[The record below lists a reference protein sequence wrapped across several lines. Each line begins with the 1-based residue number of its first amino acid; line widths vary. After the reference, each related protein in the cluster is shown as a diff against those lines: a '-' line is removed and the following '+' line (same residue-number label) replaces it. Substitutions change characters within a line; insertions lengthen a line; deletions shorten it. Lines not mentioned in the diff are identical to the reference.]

1 MRITAVCLL
10 MLAIAGCSGSGTP
23 EAKLD
28 NDEQKTLYAI
38 GVVLSQQLKALAL
51 TDEELKAVQAGLA
64 DGAMKRT
71 EKVVMQ
77 TYGPKIQE
85 WAQARLMKASEGEK
99 AAGVEYLKKAAAEPG
114 VTKTVS
120 GALVKSLREGA
131 GATPKASDTVKV
143 HYHGTLVD
151 GTVFDSSVDRGS
163 PVSIPLGGVIK
174 CWVEGVQK
182 IKVGGKA
189 RLVCPPD
196 TAYGERGSSPVIKP
210 GATLVFEVE
219 LLEIVK

>member
-1 MRITAVCLL
+1 MRIIAVCV
-10 MLAIAGCSGSGTP
+10 LASLVAGCSKAP
-23 EAKLD
+23 EAKLE

-38 GVVLSQQLKALAL
+38 GVALSQQLKALAL
-51 TDEELKAVQAGLA
+51 TEEELRSVQAGLA

-71 EKVVMQ
+71 EKVEMQ

-114 VTKTVS
+114 VTKTAS
-120 GALVKSLREGA
+120 GVVVKTLQAGS
-131 GATPKASDTVKV
+131 GATPKASDTVRV

-151 GTVFDSSVDRGS
+151 GTVFDSSVDRGA
-163 PVSIPLGGVIK
+163 PVAVPLGGVIK
-174 CWVEGVQK
+174 CWVEGVPN

-189 RLVCPPD
+189 RLVCPPE

-219 LLEIVK
+219 VFEIVK

>member
-1 MRITAVCLL
+1 MRFFAVCLL
-10 MLAIAGCSGSGTP
+10 ALSIVGCSGSKTP

-38 GVVLSQQLKALAL
+38 GIALSQQLKQLGL
-51 TDEELKAVQAGLA
+51 TEEELHSVQAGIA

-71 EKVVMQ
+71 EKVDMQ
-77 TYGPKIQE
+77 AYGPRIQE
-85 WAQARLMKASEGEK
+85 WAQARLTKAAEGER
-99 AAGVEYLKKAAAEPG
+99 AAGAEFAKKAAAEAG
-114 VTKTVS
+114 VTKTAS
-120 GALVKSLREGA
+120 GALVKTLQAGS
-131 GATPKASDTVKV
+131 GATPKASDSVRV

-151 GTVFDSSVDRGS
+151 GTVFDSSVDRGQ
-163 PVSIPLGGVIK
+163 PVVIPLGGVIK
-174 CWVEGVQK
+174 CWVEGVQQ

-196 TAYGERGSSPVIKP
+196 TAYGERGSAPMIRP